1 MVRAFCGTLAW
12 RRSMLRL
19 YVHGVH
25 HRPSLYTFLGIIVIP
40 KARHPDVR
48 KASARSHQRASR
60 TEGSCVCLFSNPT
73 VFLKC
78 HNPNPPKARKGKNF
92 ELEDV
97 HFLPALPSIDRRAVI
112 LFFPS
117 GDGAHGTFLI
127 HPRIQGN
134 ANLAEVVAGGVR
146 SLPDIGGHWRGD
158 DGRGQPE
165 AASPAFAA

>member
-25 HRPSLYTFLGIIVIP
+25 HRPSLYTFLGITVIP

-78 HNPNPPKARKGKNF
+78 HSRFNVGPTKSV
-92 ELEDV
+92 LS
-97 HFLPALPSIDRRAVI
+97 ALCGRAALYRPCENAKVKMT
-112 LFFPS
+112 FS
-117 GDGAHGTFLI
+117 GAHRTHFKCECHGRRKFSRT
-127 HPRIQGN
+127 N
-134 ANLAEVVAGGVR
+134 DEVAGLSGVAPTDAALGR
-146 SLPDIGGHWRGD
+146 TLRIYTGNPDNVNRQMSI
-158 DGRGQPE
+158 
-165 AASPAFAA
+165 

>member
-60 TEGSCVCLFSNPT
+60 TEGSCVCLSQT
-73 VFLKC
+73 LQCFLKC
-78 HNPNPPKARKGKNF
+78 HKPKTCYLLMSRYSPCLRASVVNRVLFSASPRLRGEILVLRG
-92 ELEDV
+92 ELWLSL
-97 HFLPALPSIDRRAVI
+97 HFLSFFHDHLAGLSQGAV
-112 LFFPS
+112 
-117 GDGAHGTFLI
+117 
-127 HPRIQGN
+127 
-134 ANLAEVVAGGVR
+134 E
-146 SLPDIGGHWRGD
+146 
-158 DGRGQPE
+158 
-165 AASPAFAA
+165 